1 MACLILRL
9 RSRVGHPRAVI
20 SDIAEVCAVCFL
32 GRVFVSRLS
41 IFPQVWTCICK
52 YFCTALDAND

>member
-1 MACLILRL
+1 MVVACLILRL

-20 SDIAEVCAVCFL
+20 SDIAEVCVVCFL

-41 IFPQVWTCICK
+41 IFSTGVDV
-52 YFCTALDAND
+52 YL

>member
-1 MACLILRL
+1 MACLIIRL
-9 RSRVGHPRAVI
+9 LSRVGYPRAVI

-41 IFPQVWTCICK
+41 IISTGVDV
-52 YFCTALDAND
+52 YL